1 MTGGLSLRVVPAEAG
16 TAMHMGARL
25 PLAAPASA
33 GATIIFGAYR
43 HA

>member
-1 MTGGLSLRVVPAEAG
+1 MMSSLSFRVVPAEAG
-16 TAMHMGARL
+16 TAMNMGARL

-33 GATIIFGAYR
+33 GATINFGTYR